1 MKNIT
6 YVVAILLFTCFMLPT
21 TGYSQ
26 ENKSDNINFKDQ
38 KYATF
43 SDEEVEEFLSTN
55 PNFEHVANQM
65 GNLYV
70 NSKTLKNTNV
80 VRQVNRYISIFLDL
94 DPDNDN
100 TKAIISFWNTYSKY
114 LMCSTE
120 YNRGRTPEHELKRA
134 ISTHTHSE
142 MFFKYLMRFGPGVI
156 DFNNTIE
163 IVDGK
168 EETLIDYIDKII
180 ASEDFEKNY
189 NTSDVKKLRKGLT
202 LHFNAKTAA
211 QLKN

>member
-1 MKNIT
+1 
-6 YVVAILLFTCFMLPT
+6 MLPT

-26 ENKSDNINFKDQ
+26 EKKHEQYITFKDQ
-38 KYATF
+38 KYASF
-43 SDEEVEEFLSTN
+43 SDKEVEKFLSAK
-55 PNFEHVANQM
+55 PNFTVVANRFATTFVASKILK
-65 GNLYV
+65 GSDVVDEV
-70 NSKTLKNTNV
+70 NVSL
-80 VRQVNRYISIFLDL
+80 SMFLDL
-94 DPDNDN
+94 DPDKDN
-100 TKAIISFWNTYSKY
+100 TKQIISFWNTYSKY
-114 LMCSTE
+114 LITTIE
-120 YNRGRTPEHELKRA
+120 DNIGRTPEHVLKRA
-134 ISTHTHSE
+134 VSTNTHSE

-202 LHFNAKTAA
+202 LNFNAKTAS